1 MRARQSKRPGRVKLT
16 FESGRV
22 EYATLERADDPVVE
36 GHALNPFNLLKD
48 ETCTMLG
55 GDPETMVPDD
65 AMQMLAALACS
76 GGSGSGDVGDLE
88 DTAFEVGQFTNAA
101 AGWCTFNFREPFDE
115 IPKVILQ
122 PVNFSGWAEIRN
134 ISKTGFQYCLRQP
147 YFTAGS
153 AGTPGSVTTGQYY
166 TARGSASSYA
176 HDETT
181 LVSAVEL
188 PTQPTLPTATNRT
201 TASKIVIQYFAIDYG
216 GER

>member
-1 MRARQSKRPGRVKLT
+1 MRARQSKFPGRVKLT
-16 FESGRV
+16 FEDGRV
-22 EYATLERADDPVVE
+22 EYATLERADEPLVV

-65 AMQMLAALACS
+65 AFQMLAALACS

-101 AGWCTFNFREPFDE
+101 AGWCTYTFREPFDE

-122 PVNFSGWAEIRN
+122 PVNFTGWVEIRN

-147 YFTAGS
+147 YFTAG
-153 AGTPGSVTTGQYY
+153 AAGSVTTGQYF
-166 TARGSASSYA
+166 TARGTSSSQS

-188 PTQPTLPTATNRT
+188 PTLPTATNRT
-201 TASKIVIQYFAIDYG
+201 TASKVVINYFAIDYG

>member
-1 MRARQSKRPGRVKLT
+1 MRARQSKYPGRIKLT
-16 FESGRV
+16 LDDGRV
-22 EYATLERADDPVVE
+22 VYAKLKRADEPLVE

-65 AMQMLAALACS
+65 AIQMLAALACS

-101 AGWCTFNFREPFDE
+101 AGWCTFNFREAFDE

-122 PVNFSGWAEIRN
+122 PVNFTGWVEIRN

-147 YFTAGS
+147 YFTAG
-153 AGTPGSVTTGQYY
+153 TDGSVTTGTFY
-166 TARGSASSYA
+166 TARGSSSSNA

-188 PTQPTLPTATNRT
+188 PKLPTATNRT

>member
-1 MRARQSKRPGRVKLT
+1 MRARHSKRPGRIKLT

-22 EYATLERADDPVVE
+22 EYAILERADEPLVV

-65 AMQMLAALACS
+65 AFQMLAALACS

-88 DTAFEVGQFTNAA
+88 DTVFEVGQFTNAA

-122 PVNFSGWAEIRN
+122 PVNFSGWVEVRN

-147 YFTAGS
+147 YYTAGS
-153 AGTPGSVTTGQYY
+153 QGTAGSVETGEYY
-166 TARGSASSYA
+166 TADGQSSSYS
-176 HDETT
+176 HTKRT
-181 LVSAVEL
+181 LVTGVDL

>member
-1 MRARQSKRPGRVKLT
+1 MRARQSKYPGRIKLT
-16 FESGRV
+16 LDDGRV
-22 EYATLERADDPVVE
+22 VYAKLERADEPLVE

-65 AMQMLAALACS
+65 AIQMLAALACS

-101 AGWCTFNFREPFDE
+101 AGWCTFNFREAFDE

-122 PVNFSGWAEIRN
+122 PVNFTGWVEIRN

-147 YFTAGS
+147 YFTAG
-153 AGTPGSVTTGQYY
+153 TDGSVTTGTFY
-166 TARGSASSYA
+166 TARGSSSSNA

-188 PTQPTLPTATNRT
+188 PKLPTATNRT